1 MLSLFCSWQS
11 FVCAHAGFSMSCR
24 VVLISRL
31 LVIRFLNFVMLYNAT
46 YVVIVKRID
55 LR

>member
-11 FVCAHAGFSMSCR
+11 FACAHTGFSMSCR
-24 VVLISRL
+24 VDLISRL
-31 LVIRFLNFVMLYNAT
+31 LVIRFLNFVMLLYNAT
-46 YVVIVKRID
+46 YVVKRID